1 MPLTPQQFE
10 KVNVMMENF
19 IAENR
24 PPLEIRN
31 QLDIGWK
38 LDKQSVLLF
47 DIRPD
52 WNDETIIRQHPFAKA
67 TWVQTR
73 KEWQIFWLRSTLK
86 WQSYA
91 PLQTVVNLKRFL
103 LEVEQDPYGCF
114 KG

>member
-1 MPLTPQQFE
+1 MPLTPQQLE
-10 KVNVMMENF
+10 QVSVMMENF
-19 IAENR
+19 ITENR

-47 DIRPD
+47 EIRPD
-52 WNDETIIRQHPFAKA
+52 WKDATIIRQHAFAKA
-67 TWVQTR
+67 TWVQTT

-86 WQSYA
+86 WQSYP

-103 LEVEQDPYGCF
+103 IEVEQDPYGCF